1 MVRKLNKDINRKK
14 KIGKKISGY
23 ICSKNITNALP
34 QNVVCCVKKPGMER
48 YGVKMLFETRQI
60 RVGSRF
66 KDTKSAS
73 LVAKHFRKIEIR
85 LKSISSNFRS
95 RQNLKNKGN
104 LHFRK
109 FEIRLKSIFSFF

>member
-73 LVAKHFRKIEIR
+73 LVAKHFRKIVRKIR
-85 LKSISSNFRS
+85 SKVFVFDR
-95 RQNLKNKGN
+95 
-104 LHFRK
+104 
-109 FEIRLKSIFSFF
+109 